1 MKATALILASL
12 IAVPALAQSP
22 APSANPGV
30 DAAKTTF
37 TIMSRYFTAAAEQL
51 PEADYSFRPVE
62 TVRTVGQ
69 LIGHVAGANNMICAA
84 ALGEAQKAE
93 DDIEKTVTTKAGLVA
108 ALKASN
114 EYCARAY
121 AMTDAAA
128 AGRTTLFGQDQSKA
142 FALSLN
148 AAHVGEH
155 YGNMVTYMRIKGLVP
170 PSSQPRPGQ

>member
-1 MKATALILASL
+1 MKATAMMLAAL
-12 IAVPALAQSP
+12 IAVPAFAQTPVP
-22 APSANPGV
+22 ATNPGV

-51 PEADYSFRPVE
+51 PEADYSFRPVK
-62 TVRTVGQ
+62 TVRTIGQ
-69 LIGHVAGANNMICAA
+69 LIGHVAGANIDICAA
-84 ALGEAQKAE
+84 ALGEAQKGE

-121 AMTDAAA
+121 AMTDAAS

-155 YGNMVTYMRIKGLVP
+155 YGNIVTYMRIKGLVP